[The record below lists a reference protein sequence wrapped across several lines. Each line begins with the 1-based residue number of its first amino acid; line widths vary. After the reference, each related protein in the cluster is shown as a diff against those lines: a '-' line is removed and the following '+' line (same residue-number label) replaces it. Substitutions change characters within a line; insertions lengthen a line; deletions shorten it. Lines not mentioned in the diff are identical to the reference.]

1 MHMQHHDASTKADR
15 SHCACLHLRRASRVV
30 SQLYDR
36 YLQPVGIR
44 GTQYAMLMH
53 IANIKDITVGEL
65 SERLGMDQSTA
76 TRCVKVL
83 YKMGW
88 IAFATSRDDARKKV
102 LVLTSQGIDKIR
114 EADPLWEQAQA
125 KIENT
130 LKTDQFDRLLGL
142 LDQIADITR

>member
-1 MHMQHHDASTKADR
+1 MRMQSNEIPIKLDR
-15 SHCACLHLRRASRVV
+15 SRCACLHLRRASRAV
-30 SQLYDR
+30 SQFYDR
-36 YLQPVGIR
+36 YLQPAGIR

-53 IANIKDITVGEL
+53 ITTIKDITVGEL

-76 TRCVKVL
+76 TRGVKVL

-88 IAFATSRDDARKKV
+88 IAFATSRNDARKKV

-125 KIENT
+125 KIENA
-130 LKTDQFDRLLGL
+130 LKTAPFDRLLGL
-142 LDQIADITR
+142 LDQITDIAK